1 MNIIITMMG
10 IPINFAPLTFVNII
24 ITMMGIPIS
33 IAIVLIMVSVKM
45 GIAVQGG
52 LNGGDMF
59 RVHFVATHSRE
70 K

>member
-1 MNIIITMMG
+1 MNIII
-10 IPINFAPLTFVNII
+10 I
-24 ITMMGIPIS
+24 MMGIPIS

-45 GIAVQGG
+45 GIAVQGE

-59 RVHFVATHSRE
+59 RVHYVTTHSRE

>member
-10 IPINFAPLTFVNII
+10 V
-24 ITMMGIPIS
+24 PIS
-33 IAIVLIMVSVKM
+33 IAIVLIMASVKM